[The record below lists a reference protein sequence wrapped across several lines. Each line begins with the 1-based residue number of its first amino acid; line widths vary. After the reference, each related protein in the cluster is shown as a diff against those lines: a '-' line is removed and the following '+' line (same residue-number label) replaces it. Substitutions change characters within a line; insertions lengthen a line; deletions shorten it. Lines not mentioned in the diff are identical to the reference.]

1 MSDDVRPAV
10 EAVDLALVDASIFAP
25 HAGSAFAVADVPGGL
40 WLTLRSVDV
49 LRAGPT
55 PTSRHS
61 FSLEF
66 TGPRMPMLAQGLF
79 TLDHEALGR
88 LELFLVPLQ
97 PDEAGA
103 RYEAVFT

>member
-1 MSDDVRPAV
+1 MADAAGQTP
-10 EAVDLALVDASIFAP
+10 VDLSTLDASAFGP
-25 HAGSAFAVADVPGGL
+25 HVGSAFAVADLSGGL
-40 WLTLRSVDV
+40 SLTLRSVDV
-49 LRAGPT
+49 LRAGAT
-55 PTSRHS
+55 PASRHA

-66 TGPRMPMLAQGLF
+66 TGLRTPMLTQGVF
-79 TLDHEALGR
+79 TLDHEAMGR

>member
-1 MSDDVRPAV
+1 MTDATGPPP
-10 EAVDLALVDASIFAP
+10 VDLATLDASTFTP
-25 HAGSAFAVADVPGGL
+25 HVGSAFAVAHLPGGL
-40 WLTLRSVDV
+40 SLTLRSVDV

-55 PTSRHS
+55 PASRHS

-66 TGPRMPMLAQGLF
+66 TGPRTPMLSQGVF
-79 TLDHEALGR
+79 TLDHEAIGR